1 MLLYCHA
8 VFPGKEQLV
17 LKKPHALNPLERRS
31 ITVLAG
37 IYGLRI
43 MGLFLILPV
52 FALYAADLDG
62 QTPFLIGLAL
72 GAYGLTQAL
81 LQIPYGMLS
90 DRFGRKPIIVA
101 GLLVFALGS
110 FIAAD
115 ADSILGV
122 IVGRAVQGAG
132 AIASAVIAMTADLT
146 REEQRTKA
154 MAAIGMT
161 IGATFTLSLIVG
173 PLLNGAIGVPGIF
186 SLTGVLAFCAIGV
199 LLLLVPTPARA
210 KRQGRGSLPEQ
221 FARILKDRQLLRL
234 DLGIFF
240 LHLVLTAMFVVLP
253 QAIVTHAGMPV
264 DEHWKLYLP
273 VMAAA
278 FAAMVPFI
286 VLSHKPHG
294 TRPVLTG
301 AVAVLVVAQA
311 LFFFGHQ
318 SLWGLVLGL
327 WLFFTAFN
335 LLEAMLP
342 SLVSRLAPTTNKGAA
357 IGVYSSAQ
365 FLGAFAGG
373 ALGGLLHGA
382 FGIPAVFVLAAV
394 VLTVWGIIAATMP
407 EPKWLETREL
417 RVGRQPPAQAHQLAQ
432 KLETIPGVREAVV
445 IADEGIAY
453 LKVDAEALD
462 ERALNKFSVAV

>member
-1 MLLYCHA
+1 
-8 VFPGKEQLV
+8 
-17 LKKPHALNPLERRS
+17 LKKPHALTPLERRS
-31 ITVLAG
+31 IAVLAG

-52 FALYAADLDG
+52 FALYAAELEG

-90 DRFGRKPIIVA
+90 DRFGRKPMIVA

-110 FIAAD
+110 FIAAS
-115 ADSILGV
+115 ADSVLGV

-132 AIASAVIAMTADLT
+132 AIASVVIAMTADLT

-154 MAAIGMT
+154 MAVIGIT

-186 SLTGVLAFCAIGV
+186 SLTGVLALSAIGV
-199 LLLLVPTPARA
+199 LLLFVPTPARA
-210 KRQGRGSLPEQ
+210 KRQGRGSLPAQ
-221 FARILKDRQLLRL
+221 FLRILKDKQLLRL
-234 DLGIFF
+234 DVGIFF

-253 QAIVTHAGMPV
+253 TAIVTCTDLHV
-264 DEHWKLYLP
+264 DQHWKLYLP

-278 FAAMVPFI
+278 FATMAPFI
-286 VLSHKPHG
+286 FLSHKPHG
-294 TRPVLTG
+294 TRPVLAG
-301 AVAVLVVAQA
+301 AVAVLIVAEGV
-311 LFFFGHQ
+311 FFFGHQ

-342 SLVSRLAPTTNKGAA
+342 SLISRLAPASNKGAA

-382 FGIPAVFVLAAV
+382 FGIPAVFVLSAV
-394 VLTVWGIIAATMP
+394 VLTVWCVIALTMP
-407 EPKWLETREL
+407 EPKLLETREL
-417 RVGRQPPAQAHQLAQ
+417 HVGRQAPAQARHLTQE
-432 KLETIPGVREAVV
+432 LEAIPGVTEAVV

-453 LKVDAEALD
+453 LKVDAGVLD
-462 ERALNKFSVAV
+462 EHALHKFSVVV